1 MIINGVEMRS
11 PAVDDAAAL
20 TEVLIRNRAYMAPY
34 DPWRPEEYY
43 TEAAQRARIEGMLA
57 EQEAGRLAA
66 YLLVEPA
73 GGAVIGAIN
82 LGNIVRGPLLSGGVG
97 YWIDQDRQGRGLI
110 TAAVEQVCRTAR
122 DELGLHR
129 VEAQTLVDNT
139 ASMRV
144 LAKAGFTECG
154 LAPRYLHINGAWR
167 DHRLFQRVLHDDP
180 PPAP

>member
-34 DPWRPEEYY
+34 DPWRPEEWY
-43 TEAAQRARIEGMLA
+43 TEAVQRARIEGMLA
-57 EQEAGRLAA
+57 EQEAGRLVP
-66 YLLVEPA
+66 YLLVEP
-73 GGAVIGAIN
+73 GGAIIGAIN

-97 YWIDQDRQGRGLI
+97 YWIDQDRQGRGLT
-110 TAAVEQVCRTAR
+110 TAALEEVCRTAR

-129 VEAQTLVDNT
+129 VEAQTLLDNT

-154 LAPRYLHINGAWR
+154 IAPRYLHINGAWR